1 MKSLNPQIR
10 AFNAYKMK
18 VDVLNEKLIQKIEA
32 LPENPRITRIN
43 ENCYTI
49 SSKDFGTK
57 NWTPFYHDFK
67 YQYKFLRAII
77 ENHDI
82 NQTERIFQDI
92 MANGS
97 YRLTKT
103 IKTTDGHEF
112 LSNQTYYFHP
122 DVIAILK
129 FNL

>member
-1 MKSLNPQIR
+1 MKSLKPQIR

-32 LPENPRITRIN
+32 LPQNPRLTKIG
-43 ENCYTI
+43 ENTFVI
-49 SSKDFGTK
+49 KHSDMGT
-57 NWTPFYHDFK
+57 NWTPFFHDFK
-67 YQYKFLRAII
+67 HQYTFLRAII

-82 NQTERIFQDI
+82 NQTERIFQEI
-92 MANGS
+92 MDKGS

-103 IKTTDGHEF
+103 IKTTNGHEF
-112 LSNQTYYFHP
+112 LSKQTYYFHP